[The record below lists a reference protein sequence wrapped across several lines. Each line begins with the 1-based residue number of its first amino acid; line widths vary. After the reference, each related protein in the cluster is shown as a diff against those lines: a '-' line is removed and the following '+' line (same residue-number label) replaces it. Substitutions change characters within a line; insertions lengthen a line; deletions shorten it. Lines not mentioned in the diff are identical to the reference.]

1 MRLLIADKLHP
12 RAVEELRTLPIEVV
26 YEPELTKETLETTLR
41 DVGILVVRSKEVTA
55 KAIEGARQLNLIVR
69 AGAEAA
75 TIDLKAASKGGVYVA
90 NCPGKNAGAVAELVM
105 GQLVALDRRIP
116 DAVLSLRSK
125 RWERTEYG
133 KAEGLAGKTIGIAG
147 FGAIGQEVAVRAKA
161 FGLHPIAWSRGLSPQ
176 RAAELGVGHVKTI
189 EELASKSQI
198 LTLHLP
204 VNDRTRQIVDKRVLD
219 LLPKRAMLVNVARAD
234 LVDYAALREA
244 VKTRGLRAAVDV
256 YPDEPKG
263 QKDFPTALFETV
275 PSATGGFVYG
285 TPHIAA
291 STDQAQLA
299 IATETVRVIRS
310 FLVDGTVPNCL
321 NVSNVRAARFQL
333 VIRMLDRVGTL
344 ANVLSVIKRHGI
356 NIEEVTNTVFD
367 GGDASSTKLRLL
379 SRPSEVCLTEI
390 RAFEEILHLDLVTLP
405 NLA

>member
-1 MRLLIADKLHP
+1 
-12 RAVEELRTLPIEVV
+12 
-26 YEPELTKETLETTLR
+26 
-41 DVGILVVRSKEVTA
+41 
-55 KAIEGARQLNLIVR
+55 
-69 AGAEAA
+69 
-75 TIDLKAASKGGVYVA
+75 
-90 NCPGKNAGAVAELVM
+90 
-105 GQLVALDRRIP
+105 
-116 DAVLSLRSK
+116 
-125 RWERTEYG
+125 
-133 KAEGLAGKTIGIAG
+133 
-147 FGAIGQEVAVRAKA
+147 
-161 FGLHPIAWSRGLSPQ
+161 
-176 RAAELGVGHVKTI
+176 
-189 EELASKSQI
+189 
-198 LTLHLP
+198 
-204 VNDRTRQIVDKRVLD
+204 VLD

-263 QKDFPTALFETV
+263 QKDFPTDLFETV